1 MKHLLEQAPSLRV
14 KVPPP
19 VGILLKKMPP
29 YVGTLSAGNPKK
41 AETSATQAGKAG
53 ERGKSARKL
62 REGPE
67 EAEMTL

>member
-1 MKHLLEQAPSLRV
+1 MKRLLEQAPLLRV
-14 KVPPP
+14 KAPPP
-19 VGILLKKMPP
+19 EGILLKETPT
-29 YVGTLSAGNPKK
+29 YVGTLSAENPKK

-67 EAEMTL
+67 VAEMTL

>member
-1 MKHLLEQAPSLRV
+1 MNKTPHY
-14 KVPPP
+14 
-19 VGILLKKMPP
+19 VGILS
-29 YVGTLSAGNPKK
+29 VGNPEK

-53 ERGKSARKL
+53 GRGKSARKL